1 MCSLC
6 GVLCVSALSAV
17 RVLLLGMSEGLYVF
31 CLLSCVVFVGRV
43 ACFFIVE
50 KTFLENLCLELINDS
65 SSCHILLSIM
75 LSPLG

>member
-1 MCSLC
+1 MCGLC
-6 GVLCVSALSAV
+6 GVLCVSAV
-17 RVLLLGMSEGLYVF
+17 RVFLLGVSEGLYVF

-50 KTFLENLCLELINDS
+50 KPFLENLCLELINDS